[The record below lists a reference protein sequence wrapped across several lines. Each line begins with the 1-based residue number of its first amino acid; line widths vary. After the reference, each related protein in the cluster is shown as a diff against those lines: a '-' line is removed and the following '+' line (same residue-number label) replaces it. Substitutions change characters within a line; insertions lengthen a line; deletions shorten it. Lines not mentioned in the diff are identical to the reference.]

1 MPVVAVNFLIEKFM
15 PSFTSSTLVAL
26 ACVMLGAPV
35 AQAAVSAEEAA
46 RLKTTLTPLGGERA
60 GNKDGS
66 IPPWDGGYPVD
77 ASYKSASIPDLFGK
91 DKPLITIT
99 PQNAAQYADKLTD
112 GSMGL
117 LKKSPN
123 FKIEVFPTRR
133 TAAAPQWV
141 YDNTFKNATR
151 ATLNPNGEFGAFP
164 RGAYGGIP
172 FPIPK
177 NGEEAVWN
185 HLLRWSSP
193 GYQTA
198 PSLAR
203 ITPEGKAILVSQN
216 QSQSRFP
223 YYDPESSLE
232 KWEAAGSDVVVRRVN
247 SSGPPLRAGEMLLQR
262 NKIDDAQS
270 RTWVYLTGQ
279 RRVRRLPLTCCDVPS
294 PVAGGILNFDEV
306 EVYASSI
313 GRYDWKL
320 AGKREMYVPYNTNH
334 YHQATSLDQVMGAS
348 NVNPD
353 SMRFEQHRV
362 WVVEGTLKKGQRH
375 VVSRLRLY
383 LDEDTWIAA
392 AGERWDAQGQLWKV
406 TYNLPTVM
414 PSVPATMVLGYV
426 SYDLIGGGYFGTAYL
441 QRDRQ
446 VDFKASLP
454 DRIFTPESL
463 SGEGVR

>member
-1 MPVVAVNFLIEKFM
+1 MIT
-15 PSFTSSTLVAL
+15 FTRLTLLTL
-26 ACVMLGAPV
+26 ACATLAAPM

-46 RLKTTLTPLGGERA
+46 KLKTTLTPLGAERA

-66 IPPWDGGYPVD
+66 IPPWEGGHPVD
-77 ASYKSASIPDLFGK
+77 ASYNSAAIPDLFGK
-91 DKPLITIT
+91 DKPLFTIT

-112 GSMGL
+112 GSLGL
-117 LKKSPN
+117 LKRHPS
-123 FKIEVFPTRR
+123 FKINVYPTRR

-151 ATLNPNGEFGAFP
+151 ATMNPGGEFGPFP
-164 RGAYGGIP
+164 KGAYGGTP

-177 NGEEAVWN
+177 NGEEAIWN
-185 HLLRWSSP
+185 HLLRWTSP
-193 GYQTA
+193 GYQTT

-203 ITPEGKAILVSQN
+203 VTPEGKVIPVSQN
-216 QSQSRFP
+216 TAQSRFP
-223 YYDPESSLE
+223 YYDQNSNLE
-232 KWEAAGSDVVVRRVN
+232 KWEAAGSHTVVRRVD
-247 SSGPPLRAGEMLLQR
+247 SSGPPIRAGEILLQR
-262 NKIDDAQS
+262 NQIDDAKSQ
-270 RTWVYLTGQ
+270 TWVYLTGQ

-306 EVYASSI
+306 EVYSSSI

-320 AGKREMYVPYNTNH
+320 VGKREMYVPYNTNS
-334 YHQATSLDQVMGAS
+334 YHQATSLDQVMTAQT
-348 NVNPD
+348 VNPD
-353 SMRFEQHRV
+353 FVRFEQHRV
-362 WVVEGTLKKGQRH
+362 WVVEGTLKQGQRH
-375 VVSRLRLY
+375 VAPRVRMY

-414 PSVPATMVLGYV
+414 PSAPGTIVAGYM
-426 SYDLIGGGYFGTAYL
+426 SYDLIGGGYFASAYL
-441 QRDRQ
+441 PRDKQ
-446 VDFKASLP
+446 VNLKASMP